1 MNLKPKFITLE
12 GVDGAGKSTHI
23 NFIKKYLTDKNLK
36 YLFTREPGGTVLGEK
51 LREILLHDEIKPE
64 TESLLMFAARNEHV
78 QEIIKP
84 NLEQGINVIS
94 DRFTDSTYAY
104 QSGGKNVEISK
115 ITILKDWV
123 HKNLK
128 PDLTILFDLPIEVSL
143 KRLKK
148 TNDSLD
154 KFEKEEADF
163 HKRIRK
169 SYLNLAKKDSG
180 RFKVINSDQNINA
193 VETEIYKILDKLYS

>member
-84 NLEQGINVIS
+84 NLEKGINVIS

>member
-36 YLFTREPGGTVLGEK
+36 YIFTREPGGTVLGEK

-84 NLEQGINVIS
+84 NLEKGINVIS